1 MTLSSL
7 QHLVRA
13 AQALA
18 DDRTMLVLGSASL
31 LATHPS
37 LGQPDAPL
45 SSTFLCL
52 ANSGSPPTLRT

>member
-1 MTLSSL
+1 MTLPSL

-18 DDRTMLVLGSASL
+18 DDRTILVLGSASL

-37 LGQPDAPL
+37 LGQLPAETLPRPL
-45 SSTFLCL
+45 
-52 ANSGSPPTLRT
+52 AHLRSMVP